1 MCCHYWRSRCYLTPA
16 QRMILLSSSSSAKPS
31 CVPIQP
37 IASHSRMMV
46 LFVVAVAATV
56 VVLFCFFSIVK
67 SGWNFRGG
75 KCRTQQKFCIWIVGS
90 FVRSLIRSLSRAFT
104 HTYSSSIAM
113 TLGRV
118 QCEKIVWW
126 CDEVISIDFLYF
138 LKIYALWMRFLSS
151 SRFSSFLRKLRF
163 EFIFFSFSSCF
174 RWIVTG
180 KLLEA
185 TKLAIFRYVYAV
197 YAVLVNLCDELF

>member
-118 QCEKIVWW
+118 QCEENCLVVWW
-126 CDEVISIDFLYF
+126 SHFYWFSIFSKDLCFMNAFSL
-138 LKIYALWMRFLSS
+138 FLSFFVVPPQIAI
-151 SRFSSFLRKLRF
+151 RIH
-163 EFIFFSFSSCF
+163 IFFLS
-174 RWIVTG
+174 
-180 KLLEA
+180 LLAFVELL
-185 TKLAIFRYVYAV
+185 LA
-197 YAVLVNLCDELF
+197 NCSKQQN

>member
-16 QRMILLSSSSSAKPS
+16 QRMILLSSSAKPS

-46 LFVVAVAATV
+46 LFVVVAAAATVVV

-90 FVRSLIRSLSRAFT
+90 FVCSFVRSFIDSFVEQSVHT
-104 HTYSSSIAM
+104 HCSSVAM

-118 QCEKIVWW
+118 QCEENCLVVWW
-126 CDEVISIDFLYF
+126 SHFYWFSIFSKDLCFMNAFSLFLLF
-138 LKIYALWMRFLSS
+138 FVVPPQIAIRIH
-151 SRFSSFLRKLRF
+151 
-163 EFIFFSFSSCF
+163 IFFSS
-174 RWIVTG
+174 
-180 KLLEA
+180 LLAFVELL
-185 TKLAIFRYVYAV
+185 LA
-197 YAVLVNLCDELF
+197 NCSKQQN